1 MNAFSKENELKKLL
15 YKKFKLKNLALQ
27 KLPVVKY
34 KVETSIDFQI
44 EHEGKI
50 YLFEVDT
57 YNTAKVLF
65 GQYLLLNNYISEPEK
80 YVYIPVHYNNK
91 FNIIHSYNHLDYAY
105 KNLNCKIR
113 FIIFDQNSIK
123 EIIKKSKTL
132 DDFFNYINSHD
143 TLETVKQNADKK
155 IKLRL
160 RKRKII
166 IKPLPNHLPNSLTK
180 E

>member
-15 YKKFKLKNLALQ
+15 YKRFKIKNLTLQ

-65 GQYLLLNNYISEPEK
+65 GQYLLLNNYIDEPEK
-80 YVYIPVHYNNK
+80 YVYIPVHYNLK

-105 KNLNCKIR
+105 KKLNCKIR

-123 EIIKKSKTL
+123 DLLKKSKTKE
-132 DDFFNYINSHD
+132 DFFNLLNSHD
-143 TLETVKQNADKK
+143 TLATIKQNADKK
-155 IKLRL
+155 IELRL
-160 RKRKII
+160 RKRKITL
-166 IKPLPNHLPNSLTK
+166 KPLNNHLPNSRTK
-180 E
+180 G